1 MVGNPPVLLDGKSN
15 DIYAHLHFSEGL
27 LVLSLGFLSRY
38 AEVISRSLEPV
49 KSPFYI
55 MLAQVFLYPPSS
67 VPLGAPFALLFLPD
81 TAFRPPG
88 AVERIHKDLLRF
100 MSLG

>member
-38 AEVISRSLEPV
+38 AEVISHSLEPV
-49 KSPFYI
+49 KTPFYI
-55 MLAQVFLYPPSS
+55 TLAQVFLYPHPPSLS
-67 VPLGAPFALLFLPD
+67 VPHLLFYSCQTLPFD
-81 TAFRPPG
+81 HLA
-88 AVERIHKDLLRF
+88 L
-100 MSLG
+100 